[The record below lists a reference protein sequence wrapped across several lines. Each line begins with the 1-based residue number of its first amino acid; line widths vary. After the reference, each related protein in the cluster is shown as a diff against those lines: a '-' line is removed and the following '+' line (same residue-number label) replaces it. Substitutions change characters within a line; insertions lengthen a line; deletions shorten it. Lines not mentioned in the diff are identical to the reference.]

1 MNMNISIICVGKLKE
16 KYWQDAA
23 AEYLKRL
30 SRFAKV
36 EIIELSESKTDDI
49 GEESAAII
57 SHIPKASFVVA
68 LDVLGKSL
76 SSEGLADLISEKA
89 VSGISHISFI
99 IGGSNGF
106 NDEVRK
112 TADLRLSFSSFTFPH
127 QLMRVILLEQ
137 IYRAFKINAGEKYHK

>member
-16 KYWQDAA
+16 RYWQDAA

-30 SRFAKV
+30 NRFAKV